1 MSWPSIGLVDCA
13 GAAVQLRVP
22 AGAGSVVLGALAVH
36 RGRRGELPRDLR
48 VSGRFPFS
56 KDHDSHDKNLHYSN

>member
-13 GAAVQLRVP
+13 GAGVQQCVP
-22 AGAGSVVLGALAVH
+22 AWAGSVILGALVVH
-36 RGRRGELPRDLR
+36 RGRPGELPRGLC